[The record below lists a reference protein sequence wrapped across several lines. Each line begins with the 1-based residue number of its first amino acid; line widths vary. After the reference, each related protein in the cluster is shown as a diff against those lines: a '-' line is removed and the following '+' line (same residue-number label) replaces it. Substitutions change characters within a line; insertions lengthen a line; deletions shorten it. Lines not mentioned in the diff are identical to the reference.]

1 MCSHGSHQ
9 TKRSYRVCYRLPHN
23 VQSFHELDICGICAR
38 CGNSIRNMEGTTTS
52 AKMLDF
58 LFLVG
63 KLKHVK
69 RTGWLLRNVPD
80 PECVAGHMHRMAV
93 ITFLLDSSQ
102 SSLDRD
108 KCMQLALIHDLA
120 ECIVGDLTP
129 HCGVDPEEKHKR
141 EDEAM
146 KELCNLAGAAGAEL
160 YSLYK
165 EYEAKSTSEAK
176 FVKELDNLDMILEA
190 FSYEKA
196 ENQPGH
202 LQEFFDS
209 TEGKFAHPLILSI
222 VKELHKRRS
231 EFSEGQ
237 NKRENK

>member
-1 MCSHGSHQ
+1 
-9 TKRSYRVCYRLPHN
+9 
-23 VQSFHELDICGICAR
+23 
-38 CGNSIRNMEGTTTS
+38 MEGSTS
-52 AKMLDF
+52 STKMLDF

-69 RTGWLLRNVPD
+69 RTGWVLRHVPD
-80 PECVAGHMHRMAV
+80 PECVAGHMHRMAI
-93 ITFLLDSSQ
+93 ITFLLDSSET
-102 SSLDRD
+102 SVDKV

-120 ECIVGDLTP
+120 ECIVGDITP
-129 HCGVDPEEKHKR
+129 HCGVDPEEKHRR

-146 KELCNLAGAAGAEL
+146 KELCDLAGVSGVEL

-165 EYEAKSTSEAK
+165 EYEAKMTPEAK
-176 FVKELDNLDMILEA
+176 FVKELDSLDMILEA
-190 FSYEKA
+190 FSYEKE

-209 TEGKFAHPLILSI
+209 TKDKFSHPLVLSL

-231 EFSEGQ
+231 EFVKVEIQ
-237 NKRENK
+237 NK